1 MVWAWARSA
10 ATRATSREFSPAR
23 PNAGSTPF
31 CVMSPRPTTA
41 YPICFG
47 IVLFLSRCFLQNN
60 LQARGHATS
69 LHTGSIAVGDKGA
82 EPGLPLRML
91 WLSRSPQL
99 YLGLVIVSTCE

>member
-69 LHTGSIAVGDKGA
+69 LHTGSIAVGDKGYGA
-82 EPGLPLRML
+82 GTTAQDVVALPVATTISGPCDR
-91 WLSRSPQL
+91 
-99 YLGLVIVSTCE
+99 IN